1 MRNFWDHIAR
11 LLTGGNRSFASAR
24 ARSARFGDTV
34 RTVLLYALAL
44 AAGAFALQW
53 IQYNYLVRAF
63 PVEIYI
69 ALIAVAFAGLGV
81 WTGLRL
87 AKRAPSEAFEKN
99 VAAIA
104 ALGITLREEE
114 VLALLAAGKS
124 NKEIA
129 GKLGISP
136 NTVKT
141 QVASLYQKL
150 DVQRRTQAVQKARE
164 LALIP

>member
-1 MRNFWDHIAR
+1 MKRVVI
-11 LLTGGNRSFASAR
+11 
-24 ARSARFGDTV
+24 
-34 RTVLLYALAL
+34 LYALGL

-53 IQYNYLVRAF
+53 LQYNYLVRVF
-63 PVEIYI
+63 STEIYI
-69 ALIAVAFAGLGV
+69 GLIALGFAALGV
-81 WTGLRL
+81 WAGMRL
-87 AKRAPSEAFEKN
+87 ARRPASATFEKN
-99 VAAIA
+99 TAAIA
-104 ALGITLREEE
+104 SLGITLREQE

-129 GKLGISP
+129 DKLGVSP

-150 DVQRRTQAVQKARE
+150 EVQRRTQAVQKARE

>member
-1 MRNFWDHIAR
+1 MRNLH
-11 LLTGGNRSFASAR
+11 LTLRDSKKEA
-24 ARSARFGDTV
+24 TV
-34 RTVLLYALAL
+34 RSWRRAGGSPHWGGMIRTVIFYALAL

-53 IQYNYLVRAF
+53 LQYNYLVRVF
-63 PVEIYI
+63 PLEIYI
-69 ALIAVAFAGLGV
+69 ALIGVAFAGLGV
-81 WTGLRL
+81 WAGMSL
-87 AKRAPSEAFEKN
+87 ARRPAPDRFVKN
-99 VAAIA
+99 TAALA
-104 ALGITLREEE
+104 SLGITLREQE
-114 VLALLAAGKS
+114 VLTLLAGGKS

-129 GKLGISP
+129 QKLGISP

>member
-1 MRNFWDHIAR
+1 MI
-11 LLTGGNRSFASAR
+11 
-24 ARSARFGDTV
+24 
-34 RTVLLYALAL
+34 RTIVLYALAL
-44 AAGAFALQW
+44 AAGAFLLQW
-53 IQYNYLVRAF
+53 LQYNYLVRTF
-63 PVEIYI
+63 PGEIYI
-69 ALIAVAFAGLGV
+69 GLVALAFAGLGV
-81 WTGLRL
+81 WAGMRL
-87 AKRAPSEAFEKN
+87 ARRPAAATFEKN
-99 VAAIA
+99 TAALA
-104 ALGITLREEE
+104 SLGITLREQD

-129 GKLGISP
+129 QKLGVSP